1 MSRLEENV
9 TAVRG
14 VGASRA
20 RLLYKLGIITVED
33 LITHYPRDY
42 EDYRQIVRVC
52 DMELDTE
59 VVLKVKLL
67 ANPRSFRK
75 GKYTVTQA
83 RIGDETGALSA
94 VWFNQPYI
102 AKNLSMGDQC
112 LFRGKVQRK
121 YNQVQMNAPAYTKLD
136 EESFQQ
142 EGIEP
147 VYSLTAGL
155 SGKVLRQTIRE
166 ALEYC
171 DEELQ
176 EYLPLFLRREL
187 EIADLNYAMHH
198 IHAPRSFEEKEL
210 SRRRLVF
217 DEFFIQQAALKRI
230 HRIMGY
236 NKEGRQIGCEK
247 AKELLNSLP
256 FSLTEDQQT
265 VWQEIQKDLMSE
277 RPMNRLVQGDVGS
290 GKTVIALLALAAA
303 AGSHMQGAMMA
314 PTEVLARQ
322 HYEEALRY
330 LEPLGIRVGF
340 LAGSM
345 TAKEKRKM
353 YEALELH
360 TVDVVIGTHALI
372 QEGVVFKELGVV
384 ITDEQHRFGV
394 RQRVALADKS
404 MAPNILVMT
413 ATPIPRTLAMIL
425 FGDMDLSVIRQMP
438 PGRKPVKT
446 YTVDSSYDERLFAFI
461 RKEVE
466 KGHQVYIICPAVE
479 EAEQG
484 DLTSAISYQDYLSR
498 CVFPEYTV
506 GLLYGQMK
514 ASAKEEVMERFAQG
528 EIPILV
534 STTVI
539 EVGVNVP
546 NATLMIIE
554 NAERFGLAQL
564 HQLRGRVGRGQSE
577 SFCVLKTDVQ
587 QATTKKRMKIL
598 VDSNDGFYIS
608 EEDLRL
614 RGAGDVFG
622 LRQHGLP
629 DFKIANL
636 YEDLEILRMAQKAV
650 EILYEN
656 NPELEGDNV
665 YLLRC
670 KIQNFLQR
678 GNVMNSL

>member
-1 MSRLEENV
+1 MSRLQDAV
-9 TAVRG
+9 TSVKG

-20 RLLYKLGIITVED
+20 KLLFKLGIITNED
-33 LITHYPRDY
+33 LLTHYPRDY
-42 EDYRQIVRVC
+42 EDYRNITRVC
-52 DMELDTE
+52 DIVLDSD
-59 VVLKVKLL
+59 VVLKVKIL
-67 ANPRSFRK
+67 NTPRSFRK
-75 GKYTVTQA
+75 GKFNVTQA
-83 RIGDETGALSA
+83 RIGDETGALTA

-102 AKNLSMGDQC
+102 AKGLKMGDLC

-121 YNQVQMNAPAYTKLD
+121 YNQIQMNAPDYTIID
-136 EESFQQ
+136 EEMGSQ

-147 VYSLTAGL
+147 VYGLTAGL
-155 SGKVLRQTIRE
+155 SAKVLRSTIRE
-166 ALEYC
+166 ALTYC
-171 DEELQ
+171 DDELR

-187 EIADLNYAMHH
+187 EIADLNYAMHQ
-198 IHAPRSFEEKEL
+198 IHFPNSFEEKEL

-217 DEFFIQQAALKRI
+217 DEFFIQQAALQRI
-230 HRIMGY
+230 HRMMEQQQKGQYVDCSTAQKLI
-236 NKEGRQIGCEK
+236 E
-247 AKELLNSLP
+247 SLP
-256 FSLTEDQQT
+256 FALTQDQQK
-265 VWQEIQKDLMSE
+265 VWEEIREDLSSE

-290 GKTVIALLALAAA
+290 GKTVIAFLALAAA
-303 AGSHMQGAMMA
+303 AGCGMQGAMMA

-322 HYEEALRY
+322 HYEAAMKM
-330 LEPLGIRVGF
+330 LEPLGIRVG
-340 LAGSM
+340 LLVGSM
-345 TAKEKRKM
+345 TAKEKRRM
-353 YEALELH
+353 YESMMLQ
-360 TVDVVIGTHALI
+360 TIDVVIGTHALI
-372 QEGVVFKELGVV
+372 QEGVEFKNLGVV

-404 MAPNILVMT
+404 AAPNILVMT

-425 FGDMDLSVIRQMP
+425 FGDMDISIIREMP

-446 YTVDSSYDERLFAFI
+446 YSVDSSYDARLYAFI

-479 EAEQG
+479 G
-484 DLTSAISYQDYLSR
+484 DEESELTSAISYQEYLAR
-498 CVFPEYTV
+498 CVFPDYEI

-514 ASAKEEVMERFAQG
+514 PAAKDAVMTRYAAG

-546 NATLMIIE
+546 NATLMIVE

-577 SFCVLKTDVQ
+577 SFCVLKTD
-587 QATTKKRMKIL
+587 ADTPTTKKRMRVL

-636 YEDLEILRMAQKAV
+636 YEDMEILRMAQKAAKM
-650 EILYEN
+650 LYQK
-656 NPELEGDNV
+656 NPNLEGENV
-665 YLLRC
+665 HVLKE
-670 KIQNFLQR
+670 KIENFLNR
-678 GNVMNSL
+678 DGLLNSL

>member
-1 MSRLEENV
+1 MNRLQEPV
-9 TAVRG
+9 TSVKG

-20 RLLYKLGIITVED
+20 KLLFKLGIETNED
-33 LITHYPRDY
+33 LLTHYPRDY
-42 EDYRQIVRVC
+42 EDYRNITQVC
-52 DMELDTE
+52 DITLDTD
-59 VVLKVKLL
+59 VVLKVKIL
-67 ANPRSFRK
+67 NTPRTFRK
-75 GKYTVTQA
+75 GKFNVTQA
-83 RIGDETGALSA
+83 RIGDETGALTA

-102 AKNLSMGDQC
+102 GKTLTMGDLC

-121 YNQVQMNAPAYTKLD
+121 YNQIQMNAPDFTKID
-136 EESFQQ
+136 EEMGAQ

-147 VYSLTAGL
+147 VYGLTAGL
-155 SGKVLRQTIRE
+155 SAKVLRSTIRE
-166 ALEYC
+166 ALDYC
-171 DEELQ
+171 NEELR

-187 EIADLNYAMHH
+187 EISDYNYSMHR
-198 IHAPRSFEEKEL
+198 IHFPTSFEEKEL

-217 DEFFIQQAALKRI
+217 DEFFIQQAALQRI
-230 HRIMGY
+230 HRMMENQQQGQRVDCSAAQ
-236 NKEGRQIGCEK
+236 N
-247 AKELLNSLP
+247 LLDSLP
-256 FSLTEDQQT
+256 FQLTGDQAK
-265 VWQEIQKDLMSE
+265 VWSEIQEDLASD

-290 GKTVIALLALAAA
+290 GKTIIAFLALAAA
-303 AGSHMQGAMMA
+303 AGCGLQGAMMA

-322 HYEEALRY
+322 HYEAAVSM

-340 LAGSM
+340 LSGSM
-345 TAKEKRKM
+345 TAKEKRRM
-353 YEALELH
+353 YESLMLQ
-360 TVDVVIGTHALI
+360 TIDVVIGTHALI
-372 QEGVVFKELGVV
+372 QEGVEFKNLGVV

-404 MAPNILVMT
+404 AAPNILVMT

-425 FGDMDLSVIRQMP
+425 FGDMDISIIREMP

-446 YTVDSSYDERLFAFI
+446 YSVDSTYDARLFAFI

-479 EAEQG
+479 G
-484 DLTSAISYQDYLSR
+484 DEESELTSAIAYQEYLSR
-498 CVFPEYTV
+498 CVFPDYEI

-514 ASAKEEVMERFAQG
+514 AAAKDAVMERYAAG

-546 NATLMIIE
+546 NATLMIVE

-577 SFCVLKTDVQ
+577 SFCVLKTD
-587 QATTKKRMKIL
+587 ANTPTTKKRMKIL
-598 VDSNDGFYIS
+598 CDSNDGFYIS

-636 YEDLEILRMAQKAV
+636 YEDMEILRMAQKAAKS
-650 EILYEN
+650 LYQK
-656 NPELEGDNV
+656 NPELEGDSV
-665 YLLRC
+665 YFLKEKIDQFLNRDGLL
-670 KIQNFLQR
+670 
-678 GNVMNSL
+678 NSL